1 MYILVTR
8 STLQAKVALLLL
20 PLLLLLLQ
28 LLLLVTRG
36 TLQPK
41 VALHKVVTSAPH
53 RVGAVKEDDDPLV
66 VHLFPDSEMAP
77 CIYM

>member
-8 STLQAKVALLLL
+8 S
-20 PLLLLLLQ
+20 
-28 LLLLVTRG
+28 

-41 VALHKVVTSAPH
+41 VALHKVVPSAPH

-77 CIYM
+77 CMSVAICVRVHPCLSGEMAPCIFM